1 MTKIGMRNA
10 WFQVH
15 KWIGLALAILII
27 PLCVTGAALV
37 WDEALDHAVNPQ
49 RYAVDSGQSLAPGQL
64 AAAAQAAVGTAKIAT
79 IKLPAEPGAPAIAS
93 TGPTPSKTQGPAS
106 RTNVYLDPASGK
118 VLDVANSRSGLVM
131 VMHQL
136 HGTMLI
142 PVWGRSIVGWIGVA
156 MLFSCFTG
164 IWLWWPTVGKWVR
177 GLRWRRHRNLDT
189 NLHHLFG
196 FWIAVPLFVLSLTGA
211 WISFP
216 TFFGPLVGENAR
228 PMGFSAERAAMNKA
242 QPLPVTKTSLA
253 MAQAAALAKQPGSV
267 TQIAWPTD
275 YKALW
280 QVTIKPAKGKPA
292 TVAVDDA
299 TGTAS
304 IAPDANRGQAGIAR
318 LMRQIH
324 DGTGMGIVW
333 QVIIFLGGVLPA
345 ILAITGVIMWWR
357 ARGWKAELKR
367 KQQTR
372 ATAV

>member
-1 MTKIGMRNA
+1 MTKIGLRNA

-49 RYAVDSGQSLAPGQL
+49 RYAVGSGSALAPDQL
-64 AAAAQAAVGTAKIAT
+64 AAAARAAVGSARIAT

-93 TGPTPSKTQGPAS
+93 TGPTPSKMQGPAA
-106 RTNVYLDPASGK
+106 RTNVYLDPATGK
-118 VLDVANSRSGLVM
+118 VLDVANSRSGLIM
-131 VMHQL
+131 TMHQI

-142 PVWGRSIVGWIGVA
+142 PVWGRPIVGWIGVA
-156 MLFSCFTG
+156 LLFSCFTG

-242 QPLPVTKTSLA
+242 QPLPMTRTPLA
-253 MAQAAALAKQPGSV
+253 AAQASALARQPGRV
-267 TQIAWPTD
+267 TQVVWPTD
-275 YKALW
+275 YKAIW
-280 QVTIKPAKGKPA
+280 QFTIRPAKGKPA

-299 TGTAS
+299 SGVAS
-304 IAPDANRGQAGIAR
+304 IAPDANRGQAGVAR

-333 QVIIFLGGVLPA
+333 QAIIFLGGLLPA
-345 ILAITGVIMWWR
+345 ILAITGVVMWWR
-357 ARGWKAELKR
+357 ARGWKAELKAR
-367 KQQTR
+367 R
-372 ATAV
+372 RVHAAR

>member
-1 MTKIGMRNA
+1 MRNA

-15 KWIGLALAILII
+15 KWIGLLLAVLII

-37 WDEALDHAVNPQ
+37 WDEAFDHVVNPQ
-49 RYAVDSGQSLAPGQL
+49 RYAVSAGAALAPEQL
-64 AAAAQAAVGTAKIAT
+64 ASAAQAAAGTAKIAT
-79 IKLPAEPGAPAIAS
+79 LKLPAEPGAPAIAS
-93 TGPTPSKTQGPAS
+93 TGPMPSKTQGPAA
-106 RTNVYLDPASGK
+106 RTNVYLDPATGK
-118 VLDVANSRSGLVM
+118 VLDVSNSRSGLIAI
-131 VMHQL
+131 MHRI

-142 PVWGRSIVGWIGVA
+142 PVWGRPIVGWIGVA

-196 FWIAVPLFVLSLTGA
+196 FWIAAPLFVLSLTGA

-242 QPLPVTKTSLA
+242 QPLPVPRMPLA
-253 MAQAAALAKQPGSV
+253 AAQAAALAKQPGSV
-267 TQIAWPTD
+267 AQIAWPTD
-275 YKALW
+275 YKAVW
-280 QVTIKPAKGKPA
+280 QFTILPVRGKSA
-292 TVAVDDA
+292 TVAVADA
-299 TGTAS
+299 SGIAS
-304 IAPDANRGQAGIAR
+304 VAPDANRGQAAIAR

-324 DGTGMGIVW
+324 DGTGMGVVW
-333 QVIIFLGGVLPA
+333 QVIIFLGGMLPA

-357 ARGWKAELKR
+357 ARGWKAAARERR
-367 KQQTR
+367 KAQVS
-372 ATAV
+372 AA